1 MLLCPASFFPDPLL
15 DHTFQVHSGL
25 FLHLLPDVDADV
37 GGGLAVSKA
46 EDAQGY
52 SLAIFPKDHPCCF
65 MPETEHIASTAG
77 GGYIA
82 DRAPIAAASA

>member
-25 FLHLLPDVDADV
+25 FQHLLPDVDAGV

-46 EDAQGY
+46 EDLHVTSG
-52 SLAIFPKDHPCCF
+52 S
-65 MPETEHIASTAG
+65 MPLSHSRVT
-77 GGYIA
+77 
-82 DRAPIAAASA
+82 